1 MVKAVMTDSTD
12 TSVKQS
18 STRTATFFYIIAMIL
33 PFALLIGAE
42 LILRM
47 VGFGQSVPLFIE
59 NPQAPGYQ
67 LPKPDVVNRYF
78 SDPTRSPNVT
88 IEPNFF
94 LSEKPDNSVRIFVQ
108 GGSTAAGFPFGL
120 GASLAGMLDYRLK
133 QSIPSKEVE
142 VVNTALSAV
151 NSYTLLDFADEIIE
165 QKPDAVLIYAGHN
178 EFLGVM
184 GVASTYSSFSSRPAN
199 LLFLKLK
206 DLRLFQLFQ
215 RGYDALQAWA
225 GNNTLAEEGARQSRT
240 VMAKVAKHK
249 NVDVYHPLFKAGLE
263 QFEGNMTLLLNKYRQ
278 AGIPVFISTIAS
290 NLVDQPPFESVP
302 VSEDFAPLLAK
313 AVAKLSDSELKSLER
328 HAHEMLS
335 ADAFYQVGKAYW
347 SQQAYEQAKANFE
360 LARQHDL
367 LRFRAP
373 IEMNQIIR
381 RLAKEEGVELVDAEA
396 ALSKASKGGLIGRKM
411 MIEHLHPT
419 VRGYFEISNAFYDTL
434 KDSMALGPF
443 ENPISKA
450 DAVRDIPL
458 FQAEEYKGRAVIANL
473 MADYPFTDS
482 PEIASLPP
490 AMNWQDKLG
499 LNFYRKKVTWLDV
512 AQQMYQFGLKRN
524 DKQLTL
530 KSAKLLSDAMP
541 FNEELAFQAGQHL
554 IKANQAKQSF
564 RYLNRVLRQN
574 STHIN
579 AKLAL
584 AHASALTG
592 QLQNA
597 ERYLLEVQKQQPN
610 NTVVKQNLIPLQ
622 QAIAAQ
628 ATQN

>member
-1 MVKAVMTDSTD
+1 MTDVTNNLDSTGN
-12 TSVKQS
+12 SGPGRKM
-18 STRTATFFYIIAMIL
+18 AFYIIAILL
-33 PFALLIGAE
+33 PFGLLLAAE
-42 LILRM
+42 LILRV
-47 VGFGQSVPLFIE
+47 VGFGQSVPLFID
-59 NPQAPGYQ
+59 NPQAPSYR

-78 SDPTRSPNVT
+78 SDPSRSPNVT

-94 LSEKPDNSVRIFVQ
+94 LSEKPDNSVRIVVQ

-151 NSYTLLDFADEIIE
+151 NSYTLLDFADEIID

-206 DLRLFQLFQ
+206 NLRLFQLFQ
-215 RGYDALQAWA
+215 RGYDAIQAWA
-225 GNNTLAEEGARQSRT
+225 GADALAKDGARQSRT

-249 NVDVYHPLFKAGLE
+249 NVDVNHPLFNAGLE
-263 QFEGNMTLLLNKYRQ
+263 QFEGNMTLLLNKYRR
-278 AGIPVFISTIAS
+278 AGIPVYISTIAS
-290 NLVDQPPFESVP
+290 NLVDQAPFESVP
-302 VSEDFAPLLAK
+302 VSDDFASLLAK
-313 AVAKLSDSELKSLER
+313 PATKLTTTELVSLER
-328 HAHEMLS
+328 HAHETLS
-335 ADAFYQVGKAYW
+335 ADAFYHVGKAYW
-347 SQQAYEQAKANFE
+347 SQAAYEQAKANFE

-381 RLAKEEGVELVDAEA
+381 RLANMDGVQLVDAEA
-396 ALSKASKGGLIGRKM
+396 ALSKASKGGIIGRKM

-419 VRGYFEISNAFYDTL
+419 VRGYFELSNAFYDTL
-434 KDSMALGPF
+434 KQSNEFGPF
-443 ENPISKA
+443 ENPITKA
-450 DAVRDIPL
+450 DAIRDIPL

-482 PEIASLPP
+482 PQIASLPP

-499 LNFYRKKVTWLDV
+499 LNFYRKKATWLDV
-512 AQQMYQFGLKRN
+512 AQQMHQFGLKSK
-524 DKQLTL
+524 DKKLTL

-541 FNEELAFQAGQHL
+541 FDEDLAFQAGQLL
-554 IKANQAKQSF
+554 IKEGLPKQAF
-564 RYLNRVLRQN
+564 RYLERVLRQN
-574 STHIN
+574 PSDIN

-584 AHASALTG
+584 AHASALTE
-592 QLQNA
+592 QLKKA
-597 ERYLLEVQKQQPN
+597 EQYLLEVQKLQPN
-610 NTVVKQNLIPLQ
+610 NKVVKQNLIPLQ
-622 QAIAAQ
+622 KAIQAQ
-628 ATQN
+628 AEQKR